1 MSNIPNDAKQA
12 VAQAKAAVVTERR
25 HLAARLIAWLR
36 AHPHTMLAITAAVVV
51 LAVTIGVLRG

>member
-12 VAQAKAAVVTERR
+12 VADAKTAVTTARR

-36 AHPHTMLAITAAVVV
+36 NHPHTMLAITAAVVV
-51 LAVTIGVLRG
+51 IAVAIGVLRG